1 MSGRHDKLLLRR
13 HSSTVVVFFFVNIT
27 IYTISTRVT
36 FKILDHYGCLDRVY
50 KSEPYGIKIIFNNRY
65 YDNIR
70 ISDLRMRNNG

>member
-13 HSSTVVVFFFVNIT
+13 HSSTVVVFFSLVLP
-27 IYTISTRVT
+27 YTISTRVT

-65 YDNIR
+65 YNIR
-70 ISDLRMRNNG
+70 ISYLRMRNNG